1 MPTSGWRGSS
11 HPRSGAHTVRNA
23 AVGERRAA
31 RIDGYGPAT
40 TPMTRAAG
48 DAI

>member
-1 MPTSGWRGSS
+1 MPASGWHGSS

-23 AVGERRAA
+23 SLGERRPA
-31 RIDGYGPAT
+31 RIDGYAPAT
-40 TPMTRAAG
+40 APMTWAAG